1 MGIFWGREA
10 VGKRL
15 QNRAGIGEH
24 MHPERGGQGKGSSEQ
39 PGKQA
44 LKISK
49 TVRRGH
55 EQGVLAVG
63 WDELGVYNEPQLHAC
78 GVISCLRGRFL
89 GSVSQWLP
97 FSPSSGQGL

>member
-1 MGIFWGREA
+1 
-10 VGKRL
+10 
-15 QNRAGIGEH
+15 